1 MTHEYAPLPAV
12 RQVMAEPVTSIDPD
26 LRINVALEVM
36 RSNDIRRLPVVSKT
50 GRLIGIVTLDQ
61 AQLAKAENSG
71 LGEEL
76 PFVRDVM
83 TDYVYTIGP
92 EETLD
97 EAAKLMVSHDIS
109 SLPVMDGDKMI
120 GIVTESDLFKF
131 LAGWLSDE

>member
-12 RQVMAEPVTSIDPD
+12 RDVMAEPVISIDPD
-26 LRINVALEVM
+26 LRINVALELM
-36 RSNDIRRLPVVSKT
+36 RSNDIRRLPVVSKA
-50 GRLIGIVTLDQ
+50 GRLVGIVTLDQ
-61 AQLAKAENSG
+61 AQLAKAESSG

-76 PFVRDVM
+76 PFVRAVM

-92 EETLD
+92 DETLD

-131 LAGWLSDE
+131 LAGWLAAE